1 MGLVYPISKFND
13 RDYVSLIKS
22 LKDTAYARAR
32 GKIAVTNIIDRTL
45 RPSDLG
51 LTTNEWTFN
60 VAAGENDI
68 INHTLDDKTLILIYG
83 IFNLS
88 TDPQV
93 TEVKFGT
100 PANTIEDVYI
110 EDMYMYDYP
119 AVILDSPIVFEP
131 GKTIQIKAIAK
142 AANTAEKLGF
152 LGIVIEPAGRNIG
165 TTA

>member
-1 MGLVYPISKFND
+1 MGLIYPISKYND
-13 RDYVSLIKS
+13 RDFVALINTLRES
-22 LKDTAYARAR
+22 AYNRAR
-32 GKIAVTNIIDRTL
+32 GKIGVTNIVDRNL

-60 VAAGENDI
+60 VAAGENEI
-68 INHTLDDKTLILIYG
+68 VNHTLDDKTLILIYG
-83 IFNLS
+83 IYNLS

-119 AVILDSPIVFEP
+119 GVILATPVVFEP
-131 GKTIQIKAIAK
+131 GKTILIKAVAK
-142 AANTAEKLGF
+142 GANTAEKLGF